1 MEQATLI
8 KPLAPPTDPA
18 AAPPDSDLFGLF
30 KFEVPGVAVPQGSWV
45 PFISKTTGHAMAK
58 PSNEKE
64 LNRWRKLVAETA
76 AYSKPE
82 WLREPW
88 DRPIFLSVIFVRER
102 SPNDYLTDGV
112 TLRKGAHRFPDT
124 APDGDKLDRAI
135 WDALTGVLFTNDSRV
150 VSWVGAKRFGDV
162 GEQARTLID
171 VGFLR

>member
-8 KPLAPPTDPA
+8 EPLTPPTDPS
-18 AAPPDSDLFGLF
+18 AAPPEADLFGLF
-30 KFEVPGVAVPQGSWV
+30 KFEVIGEAVPQGSKKGFV
-45 PFISKTTGHAMAK
+45 DNFGHVRVIDDNKTV
-58 PSNEKE
+58 

-88 DRPIFLSVIFVRER
+88 DGPIFLSIVFVRER
-102 SPNDYLTDGV
+102 SPNDYLSDGV
-112 TLRKGAHRFPDT
+112 TLRKGAHRYPDT

-135 WDALTGVLFTNDSRV
+135 WDALTGILFTNDSRV
-150 VSWVGAKRFGDV
+150 VSWVGAKRFGEV
-162 GEQARTLID
+162 GEKARTLID

>member
-8 KPLAPPTDPA
+8 SPLTPPTDPA
-18 AAPPDSDLFGLF
+18 AAPLDSDLFGLF
-30 KFEVPGVAVPQGSWV
+30 KFEVVGEAVPQGSKKGFV
-45 PFISKTTGHAMAK
+45 DNFGHVRVIDDNKTA
-58 PSNEKE
+58 

-76 AYSKPE
+76 TYSKPE
-82 WLREPW
+82 WLRELW
-88 DRPIFLSVIFVRER
+88 DGPIFLSIVFVRER

-112 TLRKGAHRFPDT
+112 TLRKGAHRYPDT

-150 VSWVGAKRFGDV
+150 VSWVGVKRFGEV

>member
-1 MEQATLI
+1 MEQATLL
-8 KPLAPPTDPA
+8 KPVEPPTVPA
-18 AAPPDSDLFGLF
+18 ASPGDSDLFGLY
-30 KFEVPGVAVPQGSWV
+30 KFEVLGEAVPQGSKKGFLDKFGHV
-45 PFISKTTGHAMAK
+45 RVVDDNKTA
-58 PSNEKE
+58 

-76 AYSKPE
+76 AYSKPA

-88 DRPIFLSVIFVRER
+88 DGPVFLSLVFVRER
-102 SPNDYLTDGV
+102 SPNDYLADGV
-112 TLRKGAHRFPDT
+112 TLRKGAHRYPDT